1 MNNILYPV
9 LDASTFDGQL
19 QWFMTGFVYSSVIGS
34 VALMI
39 RMFASLGK
47 SQPDL

>member
-1 MNNILYPV
+1 MSSFYPV
-9 LDASTFDGQL
+9 LDASTFTGQL
-19 QWFMTGFVYSSVIGS
+19 QWFMCGFIYSSVIAS
-34 VALMI
+34 VALMV